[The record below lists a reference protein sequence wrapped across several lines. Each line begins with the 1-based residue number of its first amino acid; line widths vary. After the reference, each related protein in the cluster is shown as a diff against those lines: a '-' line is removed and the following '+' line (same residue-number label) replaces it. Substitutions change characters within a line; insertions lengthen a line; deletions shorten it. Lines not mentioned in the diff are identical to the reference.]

1 MIHVGTSSFPFFWGE
16 CTFRVSTFL
25 KRKKTVLLRSVQ
37 KKKAPLFF
45 NFIFFTRFYP
55 HFLEHIFEHQNKT
68 HTHRRFLRRHVG
80 WTPVRAASHAQGTF
94 FFLSFFLRRFR
105 RRLCRASS
113 SSSSF
118 KVNDDWMLAKMMCC
132 YYLLLLLL
140 LFDDDDDFQNH
151 RTDTSTS
158 PAWTRPW

>member
-1 MIHVGTSSFPFFWGE
+1 MSALLLFLFFGGSVNLGFQLSSKE
-16 CTFRVSTFL
+16 
-25 KRKKTVLLRSVQ
+25 RKLYYYDRC
-37 KKKAPLFF
+37 KKKKEKAPLFF

-55 HFLEHIFEHQNKT
+55 HFLEHIFEHQNNT

-94 FFLSFFLRRFR
+94 FFLSFFDVFVVVFVVRLLR
-105 RRLCRASS
+105 LLLS
-113 SSSSF
+113 

-132 YYLLLLLL
+132 YYLLLLL

>member
-1 MIHVGTSSFPFFWGE
+1 MIHVGTSSFPFLGGE
-16 CTFRVSTFL
+16 YIFRVSTFL

-37 KKKAPLFF
+37 KKKEKAPLFF

-55 HFLEHIFEHQNKT
+55 HFLEHIFEHQNNT

-94 FFLSFFLRRFR
+94 FFLSFFDVFVVVFVVRLLR
-105 RRLCRASS
+105 LLLS
-113 SSSSF
+113 

-132 YYLLLLLL
+132 YYLLLLL

>member
-1 MIHVGTSSFPFFWGE
+1 MSALLLFLFFGGSVNLGFQLSSKE
-16 CTFRVSTFL
+16 
-25 KRKKTVLLRSVQ
+25 RKLYYYDRC
-37 KKKAPLFF
+37 KKKKEKAPLFF

-55 HFLEHIFEHQNKT
+55 HFLEHIFEHQNNT

-118 KVNDDWMLAKMMCC
+118 KSQRRLDVGEDDV
-132 YYLLLLLL
+132 L
-140 LFDDDDDFQNH
+140 LFIIIIIIII
-151 RTDTSTS
+151 R
-158 PAWTRPW
+158 